1 MALVDLKN
9 LLQVKAPLSAQTSI
23 LERHACY
30 EGRRWAAHNRAA
42 HAAILGVRWL
52 STDVVEAVIRVHGGV
67 KFYRGAPRA
76 ARAYVEQDRSRADDY
91 YLSEGNGVATRLVAT
106 PGGVQNL
113 GGMTGEVYEQWVAGI
128 HLETMTPKG
137 HIRTDDN
144 ALRFVEVVVNGP
156 KTWSLAAA
164 LYPDVSAA
172 LDRAQDKAATEIV
185 GWVAAHA
192 TTRVGPRGR
201 QVQVPVESIEAAVIR
216 HYTSRAGDPHRHLHL
231 QINARVWAAGA
242 WRGIHSVGVR
252 DSIEAINGIGHAAVA
267 TDPEF
272 RTMLAAH
279 GLTVDSET
287 SEIRELAPYVG
298 AFSARAAQIRRNVD
312 RLEAD
317 WRQEH
322 PDQEPGPQLRE
333 RWDRLAWAQARPD
346 KVVPRDGGEL
356 VDRWNGELREI
367 GYRDPAHAVNLR
379 RTLPGWID
387 RDAAADL
394 VVSMLGAKRSAWN
407 TADIRGKTEVLLSQ
421 TALVT
426 DASARIE
433 LAEDVTA
440 RAVARCSPLLTRRD
454 VPEHVRS
461 LTSPGVLAVE
471 GDLIGRIARRA
482 ERPAALRRSD
492 RLDPHQMDP
501 VHQDAV
507 DALTGD
513 APLVVVEGAAGVG
526 KTTVLRS
533 VRQLLAHDGQRLV
546 VVTPTMKAADVAAR
560 ETGAEGH
567 SAAWL
572 IHQHGWRWDDD
583 GHWSRQPDPTPCE
596 SAALR
601 PGDLLVVDE
610 AGMLDQDTGRALL
623 TVADEAGARVAFMGD
638 RHQLPAVGRGGV
650 LDHAVAYAD
659 PATVLTLET
668 VRRFTD
674 AAYAI
679 LSLRMREG
687 YRSDEVFDAL
697 LARGQVVV
705 HPSDVERT
713 AALARLGAA
722 GDLVMA
728 DTREQVADLNAA
740 IRAQRTGV
748 DPLSGGRPTV
758 TTSRGETLTVG
769 DRVATRRNDPDLRIA
784 NRQTWTVTGVG
795 GDGSVALHDRGR
807 DQIVPAEYAREHV
820 ELAYATTVHGAQGE
834 TVTRAHVALTDSTG
848 AAAAYVSMTRGRA
861 GNTAHLVAETIE
873 DAKQQ
878 WINAFARNRSDLGPA
893 RARDAALED
902 IERYGP
908 ALRTEAPTPARERRH
923 REREQPHG
931 PSRQSGLQAPSAGR

>member
-1 MALVDLKN
+1 M
-9 LLQVKAPLSAQTSI
+9 
-23 LERHACY
+23 
-30 EGRRWAAHNRAA
+30 
-42 HAAILGVRWL
+42 
-52 STDVVEAVIRVHGGV
+52 HGGV

-172 LDRAQDKAATEIV
+172 LDRAQDKAASEIV

-272 RTMLAAH
+272 RTVLAAH

-356 VDRWNGELREI
+356 VDRWNAELREV

-387 RDAAADL
+387 RDAVADL

-440 RAVARCSPLLTRRD
+440 RAVTRCSPLVTRPE

-482 ERPAALRRSD
+482 ERPSALRRSD

-513 APLVVVEGAAGVG
+513 GPLVVVEGAAGVG

-697 LARGQVVV
+697 LARGQIVV

-769 DRVATRRNDPDLRIA
+769 DRVATRRNDPDLRVA
-784 NRQTWTVTGVG
+784 NRQTWSVTGVG
-795 GDGSVALHDRGR
+795 GDGSVTLHDRGR

-908 ALRTEAPTPARERRH
+908 ALRTEAPTPAWERRH

-931 PSRQSGLQAPSAGR
+931 PSRQSGLQAPRPGVDNFF

>member
-1 MALVDLKN
+1 M
-9 LLQVKAPLSAQTSI
+9 
-23 LERHACY
+23 
-30 EGRRWAAHNRAA
+30 
-42 HAAILGVRWL
+42 
-52 STDVVEAVIRVHGGV
+52 EAVIRVHGGV

-272 RTMLAAH
+272 RTVLAAH

-697 LARGQVVV
+697 LARGQIVV

-740 IRAQRTGV
+740 IRAQRTDV

-795 GDGSVALHDRGR
+795 GDGSVVLHDRGR
-807 DQIVPAEYAREHV
+807 DQVVPAEYAREHV

-861 GNTAHLVAETIE
+861 GNTAHLVAETLE

-878 WINAFARNRSDLGPA
+878 WIDAFARNRSDLGPA

-908 ALRTEAPTPARERRH
+908 ALRPEAPTPARERRH
-923 REREQPHG
+923 REREQQHG
-931 PSRQSGLQAPSAGR
+931 PPRQSGLQAPSAGR

>member
-1 MALVDLKN
+1 M
-9 LLQVKAPLSAQTSI
+9 SADT
-23 LERHACY
+23 
-30 EGRRWAAHNRAA
+30 
-42 HAAILGVRWL
+42 
-52 STDVVEAVIRVHGGV
+52 VEAVVRVHGGV
-67 KFYRGAPRA
+67 KFYRGAPQA
-76 ARAYVEQDRSRADDY
+76 ARAYVESDRSRADDY
-91 YLSEGNGVATRLVAT
+91 YLSEGSGVATRLVAT
-106 PGGVQNL
+106 PSGVHSV

-128 HLETMTPKG
+128 DVDTMTPKG
-137 HIRTDDN
+137 RVRTDDN

-164 LYPDVSAA
+164 LHPEVSVA
-172 LDRAQDKAATEIV
+172 LDRAQDKAAAEIV

-231 QINARVWAAGA
+231 QVNARVWAAGA
-242 WRGIHSVGVR
+242 WRGIHSVGIR

-267 TDPEF
+267 TDPDF
-272 RTMLAAH
+272 RAVLAAH
-279 GLTVDSET
+279 GLSVDPET

-298 AFSARAAQIRRNVD
+298 AFSARTAQIRQNVD
-312 RLEAD
+312 RFEAD
-317 WRQEH
+317 WRHEH
-322 PDQEPGPQLRE
+322 PGQEPGPRLQE
-333 RWDRLAWAQARPD
+333 SWDRRAWAQARPD
-346 KVVPRDGGEL
+346 KVIPKDGREL

-367 GYRDPAHAVNLR
+367 GYRDPSHAVPLR

-407 TADIRGKTEVLLSQ
+407 TADLRGKTEVLLAQ
-421 TALVT
+421 TALV
-426 DASARIE
+426 AEPAARIE
-433 LAEDVTA
+433 LAEDITC
-440 RAVARCSPLLTRRD
+440 RAVARCAPLLTRPD
-454 VPEHVRS
+454 APEHVRS

-471 GDLIGRIARRA
+471 GDLIARIARRA
-482 ERPAALRRSD
+482 DHTGKPPRPD
-492 RLDPHQMDP
+492 GLDPHQITP
-501 VHQDAV
+501 VPPDAV
-507 DALTGD
+507 NILTSDAS
-513 APLVVVEGAAGVG
+513 LVVVEGAAGVG

-533 VRQLLAHDGQRLV
+533 VRELLAHHGQRVV

-583 GHWSRQPDPTPCE
+583 GHWSRQSDPTPCA
-596 SAALR
+596 SAVVR

-610 AGMLDQDTGRALL
+610 AGMLDQDTALALL
-623 TVADEAGARVAFMGD
+623 TVADETGARVALMGD

-659 PATVLTLET
+659 PATVVTVET
-668 VRRFTD
+668 VRRFSD
-674 AAYAI
+674 SAYGI

-687 YRSDEVFDAL
+687 YLSGEVFEAL
-697 LARGQVVV
+697 LARGQIVV
-705 HPSDVERT
+705 HSSDVERT
-713 AALARLGAA
+713 AALARWGAA

-740 IRAQRTGV
+740 IRAQRSDL
-748 DPLSGGRPTV
+748 DPLAEGRQTV
-758 TTSRGETLTVG
+758 TTGRGEILAVG
-769 DRVATRRNDPDLRIA
+769 DRVATRRNAPDLLVA
-784 NRQTWTVTGVG
+784 NRQTWTVTGVRA
-795 GDGSVALHDRGR
+795 DGSMVLHDRGR
-807 DQIVPAEYAREHV
+807 DQVVPIQYAREHV

-848 AAAAYVSMTRGRA
+848 AAAAYVCMTRGRA
-861 GNTAHLVAETIE
+861 SNTAHLVAKTLQ

-878 WINAFARNRSDLGPA
+878 WIDAFARDRSDLGPA
-893 RARDAALED
+893 HARDDA
-902 IERYGP
+902 IEAIEWYGP
-908 ALRTEAPTPARERRH
+908 AMRPERPPQARPRRPEHERRH
-923 REREQPHG
+923 V
-931 PSRQSGLQAPSAGR
+931 PSTQSALRGSSIGR

>member
-1 MALVDLKN
+1 M
-9 LLQVKAPLSAQTSI
+9 
-23 LERHACY
+23 
-30 EGRRWAAHNRAA
+30 
-42 HAAILGVRWL
+42 
-52 STDVVEAVIRVHGGV
+52 STDIVEAVIRVHGGV

-91 YLSEGNGVATRLVAT
+91 YLAEGSGVATRLVAT
-106 PGGVQNL
+106 PGGVRSM
-113 GGMTGEVYEQWVAGI
+113 GCMTGEVYEQWVAGFD
-128 HLETMTPKG
+128 LETMTPKG

-164 LYPDVSAA
+164 LHPEVSAA

-185 GWVAAHA
+185 GWVATHA

-272 RTMLAAH
+272 RAVLAAH
-279 GLTVDSET
+279 GLTVDPET

-317 WRQEH
+317 WRREH
-322 PDQEPGPQLRE
+322 PDHEPGPRMRE
-333 RWDRLAWAQARPD
+333 VWDRRAWAEARPD
-346 KVVPRDGGEL
+346 KVVPKDGREL

-367 GYRDPAHAVNLR
+367 GYRDPAHAVTLR
-379 RTLPGWID
+379 RTLPRWIH

-407 TADIRGKTEVLLSQ
+407 TADVRGQTEVLLTQ
-421 TALVT
+421 TALIA
-426 DASARIE
+426 DPAARIE

-440 RAVARCSPLLTRRD
+440 RAVARCTPLLTRRD

-471 GDLIGRIARRA
+471 GDLIARIARRA
-482 ERPAALRRSD
+482 DHSTNLRRSD
-492 RLDPHQMDP
+492 SLDPHQEEP
-501 VHQDAV
+501 FHHDAV
-507 DALTGD
+507 GALTSN

-533 VRQLLAHDGQRLV
+533 VRQQLADHGRRLV

-583 GHWSRQPDPTPCE
+583 GHWSRQPDPTPCK
-596 SAALR
+596 SALLR

-610 AGMLDQDTGRALL
+610 AGMLDQDTARALL
-623 TVADEAGARVAFMGD
+623 AVADEAGARVAFMGD

-659 PATVLTLET
+659 PATVVTLET

-674 AAYAI
+674 EAYAI

-697 LARGQVVV
+697 LARGQIVV

-740 IRAQRTGV
+740 IRAQRSYL

-769 DRVATRRNDPDLRIA
+769 DRVATRRNDPDLRVA

-795 GDGSVALHDRGR
+795 GDGSVTLHDRGR

-861 GNTAHLVAETIE
+861 GNTAHLVAETLE

-878 WINAFARNRSDLGPA
+878 WIDAFARNRSDLGPA

-908 ALRTEAPTPARERRH
+908 ALRPEAPTPARVRRH
-923 REREQPHG
+923 REREQQHG
-931 PSRQSGLQAPSAGR
+931 PSRRSGLKGLSVGR

>member
-1 MALVDLKN
+1 M
-9 LLQVKAPLSAQTSI
+9 
-23 LERHACY
+23 
-30 EGRRWAAHNRAA
+30 
-42 HAAILGVRWL
+42 
-52 STDVVEAVIRVHGGV
+52 EAVVRVHGGV

-76 ARAYVEQDRSRADDY
+76 ARAYVERDRSRADDY
-91 YLSEGNGVATRLVAT
+91 YLAEGSGVAKRLVAT
-106 PGGVQNL
+106 PEGVRDI
-113 GGMTGEVYEQWVAGI
+113 GGMTGEVYEQWVTGI
-128 HLETMTPKG
+128 DLDTMTPKG

-164 LYPDVSAA
+164 LHPEVSAA

-185 GWVAAHA
+185 AWVAAHA

-201 QVQVPVESIEAAVIR
+201 QVQAPVESIEAAVIR

-231 QINARVWAAGA
+231 QINARVRAAGA
-242 WRGIHSVGVR
+242 WRGIHSVGIR

-272 RTMLAAH
+272 RAVLAAH
-279 GLTVDSET
+279 GLSVDPET

-298 AFSARAAQIRRNVD
+298 AFSARASQIRRNAD

-322 PDQEPGPQLRE
+322 PDEEPGPRMRE
-333 RWDRLAWAQARPD
+333 VWDRLAWAQARPD
-346 KVVPRDGGEL
+346 KVVPRQGREL
-356 VDRWNGELREI
+356 VDRWNGELREV
-367 GYRDPAHAVNLR
+367 GYRDPAQAIPLR

-394 VVSMLGAKRSAWN
+394 VVSMLGARRSAWN
-407 TADIRGKTEVLLSQ
+407 RADIRGKTEVLLAQ
-421 TALVT
+421 TALVA
-426 DASARIE
+426 DPAARTE

-440 RAVARCSPLLTRRD
+440 RAVARCTPLLTRRD

-471 GDLIGRIARRA
+471 GDLIARIERRA
-482 ERPAALRRSD
+482 DHSATLGRADSLV
-492 RLDPHQMDP
+492 PHQEDS
-501 VHQDAV
+501 VHHDAV
-507 DALTGD
+507 GALTST
-513 APLVVVEGAAGVG
+513 APLVVVEGAAGAG

-533 VRQLLAHDGQRLV
+533 VRQQLAYHGRRLV

-572 IHQHGWRWDDD
+572 ICQHGWRWDDD
-583 GHWSRQPDPTPCE
+583 GHWSRQSDPGPCE

-610 AGMLDQDTGRALL
+610 AGMLDQDTARALL

-659 PATVLTLET
+659 PATVVTLDT

-674 AAYAI
+674 PAYAI

-687 YRSDEVFDAL
+687 YLSDDVFDAL
-697 LARGQVVV
+697 LARGEIIV
-705 HPSDVERT
+705 HSSDVERT
-713 AALARLGAA
+713 AALARLGAS

-740 IRAQRTGV
+740 IRAQRNDR
-748 DPLSGGRPTV
+748 DPLAGGRPTV

-769 DRVATRRNDPDLRIA
+769 DRVATRRNVPNLRVA
-784 NRQTWTVTGVG
+784 NRQTWTITGVG
-795 GDGSVALHDRGR
+795 GDGSVVLHGRGR
-807 DQIVPAEYAREHV
+807 DQVVPADYAREHV

-834 TVTRAHVALTDSTG
+834 TVARAHVALTETTG

-861 GNTAHLVAETIE
+861 GNTAHLVAETLE

-878 WINAFARNRSDLGPA
+878 WVDAFARNRSDLGPS

-908 ALRTEAPTPARERRH
+908 ALRPEAPTPARERRH
-923 REREQPHG
+923 REREQQHG
-931 PSRQSGLQAPSAGR
+931 PPRQSGLKGLSVGR